1 MGKSLVIVPLKNK
14 MGAGGFGSV
23 APFSLFV
30 TLYFISSLDV
40 PFLNQLQ
47 IYETEIHNYFYHK
60 LNDVLPQYAGIQY
73 CSDEQ

>member
-1 MGKSLVIVPLKNK
+1 MGKSLVIDSLKNK

-30 TLYFISSLDV
+30 TLCFYSSLDF

-47 IYETEIHNYFYHK
+47 KYETEISNYFYHK
-60 LNDVLPQYAGIQY
+60 LNDVLPQCAGIQY

>member
-1 MGKSLVIVPLKNK
+1 MGKSLVIDSLKNK

-30 TLYFISSLDV
+30 TLCFCSSFDV

-60 LNDVLPQYAGIQY
+60 LNDVLPQCAGIQY